1 MRSRTID
8 LDGPVHYADF
18 GGTGPTLVL
27 VHGLGGSHVNWL
39 AVAPV
44 LARRARVLAVDL
56 AGFGRTPLGERSADV
71 HANRILLDRFLEA
84 VAAGPVV
91 LVGNSMGGLVAMMEA
106 ALAPERVAGL
116 VLVAPAQP
124 RSAEA
129 RMDGRVAA
137 LFLYA
142 LPVLGELALRWRARL
157 LGPAGQVRSTL
168 ALCCADASRVAPEVV
183 AAHVA
188 LARERLE
195 RMPWASRA
203 FMEAARSLIASSRG
217 GPGSTRWCSGSRPR
231 RCSSRATGIA
241 WSHPRR
247 RAGSRSCAPT
257 GPSSSSRTSATSRS
271 SKSPR
276 ASSEASS
283 GGSPHVR
290 PRRPA
295 GDRAGARRCRLPEAR
310 RYARSTGC
318 RAAGFTG
325 S

>member
-27 VHGLGGSHVNWL
+27 VHGVGGSRANGM
-39 AVAPV
+39 AVAPA
-44 LARRARVLAVDL
+44 LARDVRVLAVDL

-84 VAAGPVV
+84 VAAGPAV

-203 FMEAARSLIASSRG
+203 FMEAARSLLAQ
-217 GPGSTRWCSGSRPR
+217 
-231 RCSSRATGIA
+231 
-241 WSHPRR
+241 
-247 RAGSRSCAPT
+247 
-257 GPSSSSRTSATSRS
+257 
-271 SKSPR
+271 
-276 ASSEASS
+276 
-283 GGSPHVR
+283 
-290 PRRPA
+290 
-295 GDRAGARRCRLPEAR
+295 GDRDRLVAPAASRRLADLRPDWSFELFADVGHVPQLEEPARFVGSVERWLAE
-310 RYARSTGC
+310 
-318 RAAGFTG
+318 RAPAAA
-325 S
+325 SR

>member
-1 MRSRTID
+1 
-8 LDGPVHYADF
+8 
-18 GGTGPTLVL
+18 
-27 VHGLGGSHVNWL
+27 
-39 AVAPV
+39 
-44 LARRARVLAVDL
+44 
-56 AGFGRTPLGERSADV
+56 ERSADV
-71 HANRILLDRFLEA
+71 HANRILLDRFLEG
-84 VAAGPVV
+84 VAAGPAV

-157 LGPAGQVRSTL
+157 LGPVGQVRSTL

-203 FMEAARSLIASSRG
+203 FMEAARSLIALLARRSWFDQMVRRIMAPTLLVQGDRDRLVAPAASR
-217 GPGSTRWCSGSRPR
+217 RL
-231 RCSSRATGIA
+231 AA
-241 WSHPRR
+241 RR
-247 RAGSRSCAPT
+247 RLPT
-257 GPSSSSRTSATSRS
+257 DANVDHANHQEPQHRG
-271 SKSPR
+271 
-276 ASSEASS
+276 
-283 GGSPHVR
+283 
-290 PRRPA
+290 
-295 GDRAGARRCRLPEAR
+295 GARRAALVRRRRRGQGPRPPRVAGRVGAAREEQPGLLPSPRCGRLRGRRQCGQDSADGREA
-310 RYARSTGC
+310 
-318 RAAGFTG
+318 
-325 S
+325 

>member
-27 VHGLGGSHVNWL
+27 VHGLGGPHVSWM
-39 AVAPV
+39 AVGPA
-44 LARRARVLAVDL
+44 LARDARVLAVGL
-56 AGFGRTPLGERSADV
+56 AGFGRTPLGERAARLHV
-71 HANRILLDRFLEA
+71 NRILLHRLLEA
-84 VAAGPVV
+84 VAAGPAV

-142 LPVLGELALRWRARL
+142 LPVLGEFALRCRARL

-183 AAHVA
+183 EAHVA

-203 FMEAARSLIASSRG
+203 FMEAARSLIALLA
-217 GPGSTRWCSGSRPR
+217 R
-231 RCSSRATGIA
+231 RSWFDEMVQRIT
-241 WSHPRR
+241 
-247 RAGSRSCAPT
+247 APT
-257 GPSSSSRTSATSRS
+257 LLVQGDRDRLVAPA
-271 SKSPR
+271 
-276 ASSEASS
+276 AS
-283 GGSPHVR
+283 
-290 PRRPA
+290 RRPA
-295 GDRAGARRCRLPEAR
+295 ELRPDLSFDIFAADGHRPHLQVPARIQENLTPVP
-310 RYARSTGC
+310 T
-318 RAAGFTG
+318 
-325 S
+325 

>member
-27 VHGLGGSHVNWL
+27 VHGLGGSHVNWM
-39 AVAPV
+39 AVAPA
-44 LARRARVLAVDL
+44 LARDARVLAVDL

-157 LGPAGQVRSTL
+157 LGPAGQ
-168 ALCCADASRVAPEVV
+168 
-183 AAHVA
+183 
-188 LARERLE
+188 
-195 RMPWASRA
+195 
-203 FMEAARSLIASSRG
+203 
-217 GPGSTRWCSGSRPR
+217 
-231 RCSSRATGIA
+231 
-241 WSHPRR
+241 
-247 RAGSRSCAPT
+247 
-257 GPSSSSRTSATSRS
+257 
-271 SKSPR
+271 
-276 ASSEASS
+276 
-283 GGSPHVR
+283 GGSPSVR
-290 PRRPA
+290 RRRPA
-295 GDRAGARRCRLPEAR
+295 GDRRGCAAADCKKRGATLGAPGAELRDSRG
-310 RYARSTGC
+310 RSSVG
-318 RAAGFTG
+318 
-325 S
+325 